1 LIPLRPP
8 GKTSV
13 RRCSTTRLAVNR
25 TDDTKIGG
33 PGDRFP
39 VTRGSAIEAVRSA
52 EGEERERAFDEI
64 IAAYWKPVYK
74 YVRIKWRK
82 SNEDAKDLTQ
92 GFFAE
97 AFAKRFFDSYDP
109 RKARFRTFVRICLD
123 GFVANEEKAA
133 HRIKRGGNAVILS
146 LDFEN
151 AEGELGRIPEP
162 ASVEMDD
169 YFDREWT
176 RSLLGLALEAL
187 RLKCEAEGKTTQ
199 FRMFAR
205 YYLDESEES
214 SAGSPDSSKLSY
226 QDLASEFEV
235 TTTTVTNYL
244 AFGRREFRKALLDK
258 VRAVTATDEEFR
270 REAKALLG
278 EG

>member
-1 LIPLRPP
+1 M
-8 GKTSV
+8 
-13 RRCSTTRLAVNR
+13 NR

-39 VTRGSAIEAVRSA
+39 VTRGSAIEAARSRD
-52 EGEERERAFDEI
+52 GGERERAFEEI

-97 AFAKRFFDSYDP
+97 AFAKRFFDSYDAS
-109 RKARFRTFVRICLD
+109 KARFRTFVRICLD
-123 GFVANEEKAA
+123 GFIANEEKAA
-133 HRIKRGGNAVILS
+133 HRIKRGGQAIILS

-151 AEGELGRIPEP
+151 AEGELSRIPEP
-162 ASVEMDD
+162 ASLAVDD

-187 RLKCEAEGKTTQ
+187 RRKCEAEGKTTQ
-199 FRMFAR
+199 FRMFER
-205 YYLDESEES
+205 YYLDESEDQPG
-214 SAGSPDSSKLSY
+214 AGSSDSSKLNY
-226 QDLASEFEV
+226 QDLASEFGV

-270 REAKALLG
+270 REARALLG
-278 EG
+278 ED